1 MKTQNGKTV
10 NRIGGLRVL
19 LILFFSLRNVKGNAT
34 VVEEY
39 GWIFFHA
46 KNQKVSNGLLE
57 VVDVD
62 VVNNFFVAML
72 F

>member
-10 NRIGGLRVL
+10 NRIGGLQVL

-46 KNQKVSNGLLE
+46 KIQKYQMDFSKLL
-57 VVDVD
+57 
-62 VVNNFFVAML
+62 ML
-72 F
+72 MLLITFS